1 MRQFRGSGMEKWK
14 KILHGFLYPQVW
26 LIILLCAVSAAG
38 LTVVFVME
46 LSEHPIAYAVY
57 VIAFYTIS
65 VLSLFFIRILP
76 KQYKAVRQKV
86 YSHPLGNR
94 YMTDIAFKVRISL
107 YIALAINLL
116 YSAYNPKTFIS
127 HFLLWTMT
135 RGVEDADP
143 YKLISYKNWQGSN
156 SSAID
161 FLSGHSEI
169 SANPLFT
176 GISAAFTV
184 DSTPVRAETMSRF
197 SVSKDF
203 LIIPSRS

>member
-86 YSHPLGNR
+86 YAHPLGNR

-116 YSAYNPKTFIS
+116 YSAFDSKPFIS

-135 RGVEDADP
+135 RGVEDAATQN
-143 YKLISYKNWQGSN
+143 LL
-156 SSAID
+156 
-161 FLSGHSEI
+161 LS
-169 SANPLFT
+169 
-176 GISAAFTV
+176 
-184 DSTPVRAETMSRF
+184 R
-197 SVSKDF
+197 KY
-203 LIIPSRS
+203 